1 MCKLSLL
8 FIEFCLFVILVSL
21 MLDIKRQSVFFFFC
35 LFPNFVYSVII
46 NQSRC
51 TTAFRT
57 QTDTKDM
64 WGDWD
69 GKKRKKRGKERGRWK
84 NGCHRNSK
92 FFLKLPRGERRERER
107 EKRIGCVS
115 RLRDNWACACVR
127 AHVRVQRP
135 LFMSHNP
142 KLSAWLTTLLKECT
156 MSKLELADGPIPQR
170 IHRKK
175 KKWLQLTSSMWQIE
189 TYYALKLRRAGERL
203 ASSGNL
209 GSITECVCVRTC
221 ERVWSLQR

>member
-115 RLRDNWACACVR
+115 RLRDNWACACVLTCVYR
-127 AHVRVQRP
+127 GLCSWATIPNSLCDWQLYSR
-135 LFMSHNP
+135 
-142 KLSAWLTTLLKECT
+142 SALWVSWSWLLGLYLREYT
-156 MSKLELADGPIPQR
+156 G
-170 IHRKK
+170 RKK
-175 KKWLQLTSSMWQIE
+175 SDCS
-189 TYYALKLRRAGERL
+189 
-203 ASSGNL
+203 
-209 GSITECVCVRTC
+209 
-221 ERVWSLQR
+221 

>member
-92 FFLKLPRGERRERER
+92 FFLKLPRGERREREG
-107 EKRIGCVS
+107 EKNWVCVS
-115 RLRDNWACACVR
+115 LERQLSLRVR
-127 AHVRVQRP
+127 ARSRACTEAFVHEPQ
-135 LFMSHNP
+135 SQ
-142 KLSAWLTTLLKECT
+142 TL
-156 MSKLELADGPIPQR
+156 
-170 IHRKK
+170 
-175 KKWLQLTSSMWQIE
+175 
-189 TYYALKLRRAGERL
+189 
-203 ASSGNL
+203 
-209 GSITECVCVRTC
+209 CVTDNSTQGVHY
-221 ERVWSLQR
+221 E